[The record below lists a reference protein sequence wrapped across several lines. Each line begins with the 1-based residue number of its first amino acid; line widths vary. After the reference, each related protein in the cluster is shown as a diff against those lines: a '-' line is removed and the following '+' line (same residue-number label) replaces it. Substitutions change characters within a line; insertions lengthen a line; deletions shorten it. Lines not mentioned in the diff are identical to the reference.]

1 MDVKSCSVQGIFS
14 TSSVLEHDP
23 SSFACSSATSDSS
36 PHSSSHSNP
45 VDLTIEMMLKFPLIE
60 EELLRFTDLL
70 FTTKPSRPYAF
81 ILGHGLWNDLDLAVT
96 MKWIEGVLRRA
107 GEKAP
112 YLGAGPVAGEG
123 GRGRAGGGGGG
134 GAGGAGGGWWGKGR
148 RGEGIWPV
156 LFIPPNAAGIKKS
169 DMFQVTQGDKALQ
182 VFERGITE
190 ELAKWSSDA
199 HTNTDTDT
207 DTDTENE
214 SFIPPHP
221 KPEPRTTRRNNA
233 GRRATPNPKTRTN
246 FLGGS
251 SRGPEIDVLGTYN
264 MSVQADKYDGVHMD
278 LRGNLVKAMG
288 VLNWLSLVDLQ
299 GW

>member
-1 MDVKSCSVQGIFS
+1 MGQRKARG
-14 TSSVLEHDP
+14 
-23 SSFACSSATSDSS
+23 
-36 PHSSSHSNP
+36 
-45 VDLTIEMMLKFPLIE
+45 
-60 EELLRFTDLL
+60 R
-70 FTTKPSRPYAF
+70 
-81 ILGHGLWNDLDLAVT
+81 DLAGT
-96 MKWIEGVLRRA
+96 IHTTEC
-107 GEKAP
+107 
-112 YLGAGPVAGEG
+112 
-123 GRGRAGGGGGG
+123 RGDKEERH
-134 GAGGAGGGWWGKGR
+134 
-148 RGEGIWPV
+148 V
-156 LFIPPNAAGIKKS
+156 SS
-169 DMFQVTQGDKALQ
+169 DAGDKALQ